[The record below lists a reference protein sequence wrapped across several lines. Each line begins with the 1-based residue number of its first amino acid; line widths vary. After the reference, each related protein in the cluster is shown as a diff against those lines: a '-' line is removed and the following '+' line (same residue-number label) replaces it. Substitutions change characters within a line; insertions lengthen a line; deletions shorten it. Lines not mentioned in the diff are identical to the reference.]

1 MDRLSALLTE
11 TFAPYAPSLGPA
23 RPDGGRILT
32 LTNDE
37 GDVVLRRVI
46 EGQHLADHDQSAEA
60 VQTIR
65 RDLLI
70 SEGRM
75 EDDVVSQLR
84 QRAQVLSYGT

>member
-1 MDRLSALLTE
+1 MDRLSVLLTE
-11 TFAPYAPSLGPA
+11 TFAPYIPSLGPA

-37 GDVVLRRVI
+37 GDIVLRRVI
-46 EGQHLADHDQSAEA
+46 DGQQLADEHQREDA
-60 VQTIR
+60 VRSVR

-70 SEGRM
+70 QEGRM
-75 EDDVVSQLR
+75 EDDVIVALR